1 MTTGGKLMRHTFPVS
16 SATLWLSAL
25 MLLAVV
31 TGVSAQDNRVDTI
44 RPDAPTLAPY
54 GSFSIGI
61 KTLNL
66 VNPSQLDI
74 LKAKA
79 GVSIPTYDRPLT
91 VELWYPAMEGTGL
104 TGQSGYRDI
113 YTRDGK
119 TLTTLYGRAVRDAIP
134 NTAKAPYPLVIIS
147 HGYPGNRYL
156 LSHLAENL
164 ASKGYIVA
172 SIDHTDSTY
181 NDQGAFGSTLINRPL
196 DQLFV
201 LNSMARLN
209 SGEAVA
215 GPAGTGLAG
224 MIQADNTALVGYSM
238 GGYGVVNTIGGGFT
252 PAIVKSTMAP
262 PNLALAK
269 RQTGNPEYLASMD
282 SRIKAAIAI
291 APWGYNMGFWDKEG
305 LAGIKTPVFFMAG
318 SVDASAGYAPGVRNI
333 FELSENSDR
342 YLLTFENASHNAA
355 APIPAPKETWP
366 VPGSTVYNAGHY
378 MDPVWDTVRMNNIAQ
393 HFSTAFLGKYL
404 KADPDADSYLN
415 LVESGKDAL
424 WSVDAKGVPKADHTY
439 WKGFGNRSAVGL
451 RLEHRKP

>member
-1 MTTGGKLMRHTFPVS
+1 MKNSLHFASMPTVF
-16 SATLWLSAL
+16 TLL
-25 MLLAVV
+25 LLAGLLSGA
-31 TGVSAQDNRVDTI
+31 TAQDNRVDTI

-54 GSFSIGI
+54 GSFAIGM

-66 VNPSQLDI
+66 VNPGQLDI
-74 LKAKA
+74 LKAKE
-79 GVSIPTYDRPLT
+79 GLPTPAYDRPLT
-91 VELWYPAMEGTGL
+91 VELWYPALEGTGL

-119 TLTTLYGRAVRDAIP
+119 TLVTLYGRAVRDASP
-134 NTAKAPYPLVIIS
+134 NFSKAPYPLVIIS
-147 HGYPGNRYL
+147 HGYPGNRFL

-164 ASKGYIVA
+164 ASKGYVVA

-181 NDQGAFGSTLINRPL
+181 NDQGAFGSTLLNRPL

-201 LNSMARLN
+201 LNSMAKMN
-209 SGEAVA
+209 SGEKVA
-215 GPAGTGLAG
+215 GAAGAGLAG

-252 PAIVKSTMAP
+252 PAIVKSPMAP
-262 PNLALAK
+262 PNMTLAK
-269 RQTGNPEYLASMD
+269 RQTGNPDYLASMD
-282 SRIKAAIAI
+282 PRIKAAIAI
-291 APWGYNMGFWDKEG
+291 APWGFTMGFWDKEG

-318 SVDASAGYAPGVRNI
+318 SVDASAGYSPGVRNI

-366 VPGSTVYNAGHY
+366 APGSTVYNAGHY

-393 HFSTAFLGKYL
+393 HFATAFLGKYL

-415 LVESGKDAL
+415 LVESGKNAV

-451 RLEHRKP
+451 RLEHKKP